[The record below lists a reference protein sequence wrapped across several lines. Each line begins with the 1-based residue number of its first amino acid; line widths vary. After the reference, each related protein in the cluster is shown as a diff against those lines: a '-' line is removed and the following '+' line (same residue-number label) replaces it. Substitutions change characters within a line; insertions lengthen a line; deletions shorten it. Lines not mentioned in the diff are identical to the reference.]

1 MKQNVKRMHS
11 IATARKISYNE
22 FISDFRLTEQFG
34 RIILHMIKKQTAA
47 LLVLAI
53 LVLAAGCKTTSTTVL
68 NTGSKI
74 FYGGSQIETTVR
86 ELTVDGGTTSARVRF
101 VNLGTEELG
110 SLEALVEFID
120 ATGEVIATCV
130 ISNTYT
136 TPIAVG
142 ESVSETATCDSD
154 SRIKGVYVSEY
165 TPES

>member
-1 MKQNVKRMHS
+1 
-11 IATARKISYNE
+11 
-22 FISDFRLTEQFG
+22 
-34 RIILHMIKKQTAA
+34 MIKKQSVAA
-47 LLVLAI
+47 LLVLVI
-53 LVLAAGCKTTSTTVL
+53 LVVVVGCKTTSTTIL

-74 FYGGSQIETTVR
+74 FYGGSQIETTAR
-86 ELTVDGGTTSARVRF
+86 ELTVDGGTTSARIRF

-120 ATGEVIATCV
+120 ANGEVISSSI
-130 ISNTYT
+130 ISKTYS

-154 SRIKGVYVSEY
+154 SRIKSVYVSEY

>member
-1 MKQNVKRMHS
+1 MHS
-11 IATARKISYNE
+11 IATARIISYN
-22 FISDFRLTEQFG
+22 DFRSIYCITEQFG
-34 RIILHMIKKQTAA
+34 RIFLHMMKKQTVVA
-47 LLVLAI
+47 LLVLVV
-53 LVLAAGCKTTSTTVL
+53 LVLAVGCKTTSTTIL

-86 ELTVDGGTTSARVRF
+86 ELTVDGGTTSARIRF

-120 ATGEVIATCV
+120 ATGNVIATSI
-130 ISNTYT
+130 ISKTYT

-142 ESVSETATCDSD
+142 EGVSETATCDSD

>member
-1 MKQNVKRMHS
+1 
-11 IATARKISYNE
+11 
-22 FISDFRLTEQFG
+22 
-34 RIILHMIKKQTAA
+34 MIKKRTVAA
-47 LLVLAI
+47 LLALAI

-86 ELTVDGGTTSARVRF
+86 ELKVDGGTTSARIRF

-110 SLEALVEFID
+110 SLEVLVEFID
-120 ATGEVIATCV
+120 STGEVVATSI
-130 ISNTYT
+130 ISKTYS

>member
-1 MKQNVKRMHS
+1 
-11 IATARKISYNE
+11 
-22 FISDFRLTEQFG
+22 
-34 RIILHMIKKQTAA
+34 MIKKRTVAA
-47 LLVLAI
+47 LLALAI

-86 ELTVDGGTTSARVRF
+86 ELKVDGGTTSARIRF

-110 SLEALVEFID
+110 SLEVLVEFID
-120 ATGEVIATCV
+120 STGEVVATSI
-130 ISNTYT
+130 ISKTYS

-165 TPES
+165 SPES